1 MADENEVLENEA
13 VAGTETTTSTPE
25 ITGDFSY
32 NYSKIDSISG
42 VSIPD
47 KTENCKS
54 LLELAAMAYNMSNKQ
69 TAYNQAAFA
78 VISEIIE
85 KYNGRISK
93 NEDQLLTHEDK
104 ITELRQLVGNLDLES
119 TTSLMEA
126 TQQLVKALFN
136 DDNYEDGFEAGGSG
150 GIINNHETRIGT
162 LEADKVTYNY
172 SGTGDTKT
180 HKIEITHTNTSNN
193 EDADKTDIYTA
204 KAVDA
209 RISNAIQ
216 TQLID
221 NSTSVGSGS
230 TTGDKYIKG
239 QVETTGIT
247 AGTDNNHASFIATN
261 GNFLMSEEAIVQTLN
276 SLINVLEARET
287 TLKEMAEDFG
297 KFLAT
302 FQLEDAV
309 VYNGALYCSRKI
321 GNSDFWKAVAPSGG
335 SITFGNEITLG
346 GSTEIATKKYTLV
359 KYTSTYITFEV
370 SAYIPNGTDSMANV
384 TATGK
389 LVPLGVFFGG
399 NITWEELT
407 ANDGPWK
414 SENVVYY
421 VTDTD
426 KEESYITNGE
436 NPPAIFAKGKKGDK
450 GPQGIGIKDI
460 QGTYL
465 TGSGETNTYTITLID
480 PANNNAE
487 IKPKPTFKVTNGYGF
502 RYIGTLTTEHES
514 ELPALGKN
522 YTTSITSGW
531 DLAPEGKSVQIN
543 DYVIITDSTGNKIKV
558 FNGTKWQEMI
568 KGAVG
573 PQGAAGT
580 SIVPIY
586 FDVAEQANL
595 IPVGNLKSSSDYT
608 TAIETSLK
616 NKYKNDYTFEAKVY
630 STNNTLVIKGVN
642 CDEIVDSTLPEGATA
657 IIVKAVESG
666 EPTT

>member
-1 MADENEVLENEA
+1 MAEL
-13 VAGTETTTSTPE
+13 ETTKDSTPA
-25 ITGDFSY
+25 ISGNFNY

-42 VSIPD
+42 VGIPD
-47 KTENCKS
+47 ETKDCKS
-54 LLELAAMAYNMSNKQ
+54 LLQLAAMAYNMSNKQ
-69 TAYNQAAFA
+69 TAYNKAAF
-78 VISEIIE
+78 E
-85 KYNGRISK
+85 KYISVINKIVEQYDTRITG
-93 NEDQLLTHEDK
+93 NEGLLATHENE
-104 ITELRQLVGNLDLES
+104 ITELQQLVGNLDLES

-136 DDNYEDGFEAGGSG
+136 DDNYKDGFEASGSG

-209 RISNAIQ
+209 RIGNAIQ

-239 QVETTGIT
+239 QVETSGLT
-247 AGTDNNHASFIATN
+247 AGTDSNHASFKATN
-261 GNFLMSEEAIVQTLN
+261 QNFLMSEEAIVQTLN
-276 SLINVLEARET
+276 SLINVLEAREVK
-287 TLKEMAEDFG
+287 LKEMAEDFG

-321 GNSDFWKAVAPSGG
+321 GNSDFWKAETSGG
-335 SITFGNEITLG
+335 EITFGDEITLG
-346 GSTEIATKKYTLV
+346 GPTEIATKKYTLV
-359 KYTSTYITFEV
+359 KYTSITFEV
-370 SAYIPNGTDSMANV
+370 SAYIPNGTDSVAGI
-384 TATGK
+384 TTTRK

-399 NITWEELT
+399 SIRWEELT
-407 ANDGPWK
+407 ANDGPWQ

-421 VTDTD
+421 VTD
-426 KEESYITNGE
+426 KGESYITNGTKS
-436 NPPAIFAKGKKGDK
+436 PAIFAKGKNGGGQ

-460 QGTYL
+460 KGTNY
-465 TGSGETNTYTITLID
+465 TGSGETNTFTITLIN

-487 IKPKPTFKVTNGYGF
+487 IEPKPTFTVTNGYGF
-502 RYIGTLTTEHES
+502 RYIGTLTTEHEN

-531 DLAPEGKSVQIN
+531 DSAPEGKLVQIN
-543 DYVIITDSTGNKIKV
+543 DYVIITDSAGNKIKV

-580 SIVPIY
+580 SIVPVY
-586 FDVAEQANL
+586 TKTAESFTQIGHLRSAA
-595 IPVGNLKSSSDYT
+595 DYT
-608 TAIETSLK
+608 TAKSKLLEIAGNKVESLYFTTDVFVTSDSK
-616 NKYKNDYTFEAKVY
+616 NWQQLTGDTL
-630 STNNTLVIKGVN
+630 NNQ
-642 CDEIVDSTLPEGATA
+642 ATA
-657 IIVKAVESG
+657 IKIQIM
-666 EPTT
+666 

>member
-1 MADENEVLENEA
+1 MAEL
-13 VAGTETTTSTPE
+13 ETTKDSTPA
-25 ITGDFSY
+25 ISGNFNY

-42 VSIPD
+42 VDIPD
-47 KTENCKS
+47 ETKDCKS
-54 LLELAAMAYNMSNKQ
+54 LLQLAAMAYNMSNKQ
-69 TAYNQAAFA
+69 TAYNKAAF
-78 VISEIIE
+78 E
-85 KYNGRISK
+85 KYISVINK
-93 NEDQLLTHEDK
+93 IVEQYDTKITGSEGLLATHENK
-104 ITELRQLVGNLDLES
+104 ITELQQLVGNLDLEG

-136 DDNYEDGFEAGGSG
+136 DDNYKDGFEAGGSG

-209 RISNAIQ
+209 RIAAFKTELEN
-216 TQLID
+216 
-221 NSTSVGSGS
+221 NSSSVGSGS

-239 QVETTGIT
+239 QVETSGLT
-247 AGTDNNHASFIATN
+247 AGTDSNHASFKATN
-261 GNFLMSEEAIVQTLN
+261 QNFLMSEEAIVQTLN
-276 SLINVLEARET
+276 SLINALEARET

-321 GNSDFWKAVAPSGG
+321 GNSDFWKAETSGG
-335 SITFGNEITLG
+335 KITFGDEITLG
-346 GSTEIATKKYTLV
+346 GPTEIATKKYTLV
-359 KYTSTYITFEV
+359 KYTSTTFEV
-370 SAYIPNGTDSMANV
+370 SAYIPNGTDSVAGI
-384 TATGK
+384 TAIGK

-399 NITWEELT
+399 SIRWGELT
-407 ANDGPWK
+407 AENGLWQ

-421 VTDTD
+421 VTD
-426 KEESYITNGE
+426 KGESYITNGTKS
-436 NPPAIFAKGKKGDK
+436 PAIFAKGKNGGDQ
-450 GPQGIGIKDI
+450 GPQGIGIKNI
-460 QGTYL
+460 KGTNY
-465 TGSGETNTYTITLID
+465 TGSGETNTFTITLID

-487 IKPKPTFKVTNGYGF
+487 IEPKPTFKVTNGYGF
-502 RYIGTLTTEHES
+502 RYIGTLTTEHEN

-531 DLAPEGKSVQIN
+531 DSAPEGKSVQLN

-568 KGAVG
+568 KGV
-573 PQGAAGT
+573 T
-580 SIVPIY
+580 SSAI
-586 FDVAEQANL
+586 
-595 IPVGNLKSSSDYT
+595 IPVYIKNSTSFTQIGHLRSAADYT
-608 TAIETSLK
+608 TAKSELLELAGNNANLYYTTDAFVTS
-616 NKYKNDYTFEAKVY
+616 NS
-630 STNNTLVIKGVN
+630 STQLAGNTLN
-642 CDEIVDSTLPEGATA
+642 NQATA
-657 IIVKAVESG
+657 IIINKG
-666 EPTT
+666 

>member
-93 NEDQLLTHEDK
+93 NENQLSTHEDK

-126 TQQLVKALFN
+126 TQQLVKVLFN
-136 DDNYEDGFEAGGSG
+136 DNDYQNGIDAGSG
-150 GIINNHETRIGT
+150 NGIINDHETRIGT

-209 RISNAIQ
+209 RIGNAIQ

-230 TTGDKYIKG
+230 TTTGDKYIKG
-239 QVETTGIT
+239 QVEIKGIT
-247 AGTDNNHASFIATN
+247 ASTDDNNHASFKATN
-261 GNFLMSEEAIVQTLN
+261 QNFLMSEEAIVQTLN
-276 SLINVLEARET
+276 SLINVLEAREVK
-287 TLKEMAEDFG
+287 LKEMAENFG

-309 VYNGALYCSRKI
+309 VYNRALYCSRKI
-321 GNSDFWKAVAPSGG
+321 GNSDFWQAVAPSGG
-335 SITFGNEITLG
+335 SITFGDEITLG
-346 GSTEIATKKYTLV
+346 DPTEIATKKYTLV

-370 SAYIPNGTDSMANV
+370 SAYIPNETDSMANV

-389 LVPLGVFFGG
+389 LVPLGIFFGG
-399 NITWEELT
+399 ETSWEELT
-407 ANDGPWK
+407 AENGPWQ
-414 SENVVYY
+414 SENVIYY
-421 VTDTD
+421 VTDR
-426 KEESYITNGE
+426 KESYITNGSQ
-436 NPPAIFAKGKKGDK
+436 NPAIFAKGKKGDQ
-450 GPQGIGIKDI
+450 GPQGISIYRIEGKPSPE
-460 QGTYL
+460 
-465 TGSGETNTYTITLID
+465 SGATNTYTIVLKD
-480 PANNNAE
+480 PATGTE
-487 IKPKPTFKVTNGYGF
+487 IEPKPTFTVTNGYGF
-502 RYIGTLTTEHES
+502 RYIGTLTTEHEN

-531 DLAPEGKSVQIN
+531 DSAPEGKSVQLN

-568 KGAVG
+568 KGV
-573 PQGAAGT
+573 T
-580 SIVPIY
+580 SSAI
-586 FDVAEQANL
+586 
-595 IPVGNLKSSSDYT
+595 IPVYIKNSTSFTQIGHLRSAADYT
-608 TAIETSLK
+608 TAKSKLLEIAENNANLLYYTTDVFVTSDSNNWLQI
-616 NKYKNDYTFEAKVY
+616 TG
-630 STNNTLVIKGVN
+630 NTLN
-642 CDEIVDSTLPEGATA
+642 NQATA
-657 IIVKAVESG
+657 IIINKG
-666 EPTT
+666 

>member
-78 VISEIIE
+78 VISAIIE

-93 NEDQLLTHEDK
+93 NEDQLSTHENE
-104 ITELRQLVGNLDLES
+104 ITELQQLVGNLDLEG

-136 DDNYEDGFEAGGSG
+136 DNNYKDGFEAGDSG
-150 GIINNHETRIGT
+150 GIINNHETRIT
-162 LEADKVTYNY
+162 NLEADKVTYKY
-172 SGTGDTKT
+172 SGTDDTKT
-180 HKIEITHTNTSNN
+180 HKIEITHTDTSNN
-193 EDADKTDIYTA
+193 EDANKTDIYTA

-209 RISNAIQ
+209 RIGNAIQ

-230 TTGDKYIKG
+230 TQTGDKYIKG

-247 AGTDNNHASFIATN
+247 AGTDNNPLSFKAKN
-261 GNFLMSEEAIVQTLN
+261 ENFLMSEEAIVQTLN
-276 SLINVLEARET
+276 SLINALEARET

-335 SITFGNEITLG
+335 SITIGD
-346 GSTEIATKKYTLV
+346 STTIGTKQYTLV
-359 KYTSTYITFEV
+359 KYTSTYTKDKLLFEV
-370 SAYIPNGTDSMANV
+370 SAYIPNETESMAGI
-384 TATGK
+384 TTTRK
-389 LVPLGVFFGG
+389 LVPLGVFFDGS
-399 NITWEELT
+399 IRWEELT
-407 ANDGPWK
+407 ANDGPWQ
-414 SENVVYY
+414 SENVIYY
-421 VTDTD
+421 VTD
-426 KEESYITNGE
+426 KGESYITNGTKS
-436 NPPAIFAKGKKGDK
+436 PAIFAKGKKGDQ

-460 QGTYL
+460 KGTNY
-465 TGSGETNTYTITLID
+465 TGSGETNTFTITLID

-487 IKPKPTFKVTNGYGF
+487 IELKPTFKVTNGYGF
-502 RYIGTLTTEHES
+502 RYIGTLTTEHEN
-514 ELPALGKN
+514 ELPALGEN

-531 DLAPEGKSVQIN
+531 DSAPKGKSVQIN

-568 KGAVG
+568 KGV
-573 PQGAAGT
+573 T
-580 SIVPIY
+580 SSAI
-586 FDVAEQANL
+586 
-595 IPVGNLKSSSDYT
+595 IPVYTKDSASFTQIGHLRSAADYT
-608 TAIETSLK
+608 TVKPKLLELAGNDERNLYYTTDAFVTSGSNWLQI
-616 NKYKNDYTFEAKVY
+616 TSGVL
-630 STNNTLVIKGVN
+630 NNQ
-642 CDEIVDSTLPEGATA
+642 ATA
-657 IIVKAVESG
+657 IKIQII
-666 EPTT
+666 